1 LAKSL
6 KSIVEEEPDMSEQSR
21 WNDRYESGDVP
32 WDTGYPSTELVRL
45 IKEERILPG
54 RVLELGCGTG
64 TNSIWLAQQGFDVTA
79 TDISPLALEQARHKA
94 ASARVNI
101 RFLEAD
107 VLNLP
112 PLGAP
117 FPFFFDRGCY
127 HVVRRIDVERFL
139 STLERISQPGT
150 IGLVLTGN
158 AKEKHEPGPPVV
170 SEQEIRQELGR
181 VFDIVRLREF
191 RFDQVEK
198 VGVRFLGW
206 SCLVRRAE

>member
-1 LAKSL
+1 
-6 KSIVEEEPDMSEQSR
+6 VEEEPDMSEQSH
-21 WNDRYESGDVP
+21 WNDRYQSGDVP
-32 WDTGYPSTELVRL
+32 WDTGHPSTELIRT
-45 IKEERILPG
+45 IKEEGIQPG
-54 RVLELGCGTG
+54 RALELGCGTG

-79 TDISPLALEQARHKA
+79 VDISPLALEQARGKA
-94 ASARVNI
+94 TAAGVPI
-101 RFLEAD
+101 RFLEVD
-107 VLNLP
+107 VLNP
-112 PLGAP
+112 PLLGAP

-127 HVVRRIDVERFL
+127 HVVRRIDVDKFL
-139 STLERISQPGT
+139 STLEQISQPGT

-206 SCLVRRAE
+206 SCLVRRTE

>member
-1 LAKSL
+1 
-6 KSIVEEEPDMSEQSR
+6 MSEQSR

-32 WDTGYPSTELVRL
+32 WDTGYPSTELIRT
-45 IKEERILPG
+45 IKEEGIPPG
-54 RVLELGCGTG
+54 RALELGCGTG
-64 TNSIWLAQQGFDVTA
+64 TNSIWLAQQGFDVTGV
-79 TDISPLALEQARHKA
+79 DISPLALEQARHKA
-94 ASARVNI
+94 ASAGVPI

-107 VLNLP
+107 VLNP
-112 PLGAP
+112 PSLDAP

-127 HVVRRIDVERFL
+127 HVVRRIDVEKFL
-139 STLERISQPGT
+139 STLELISQPGT
-150 IGLVLTGN
+150 VGLVLTGN
-158 AKEKHEPGPPVV
+158 SKEKHEPGPPVV

>member
-1 LAKSL
+1 
-6 KSIVEEEPDMSEQSR
+6 MSEQLR
-21 WNDRYESGDVP
+21 WNERYQSGDIP
-32 WDTGYPSTELVRL
+32 WDTAYPSTELIGTV
-45 IKEERILPG
+45 KEEGILPG
-54 RVLELGCGTG
+54 RALELGCGTG

-79 TDISPLALEQARHKA
+79 VDISPLALEQARRKA
-94 ASARVNI
+94 ASANVHV
-101 RFLEAD
+101 RFLQAD
-107 VLNLP
+107 VLDPP
-112 PLGAP
+112 PLGRP

-127 HVVRRIDVERFL
+127 HVVRRIDVDKFL

-150 IGLVLTGN
+150 VGLVLTGN

-206 SCLVRRAE
+206 SCLVRRIE

>member
-1 LAKSL
+1 
-6 KSIVEEEPDMSEQSR
+6 MSEQSR

-32 WDTGYPSTELVRL
+32 WDTGCPSTELIRT
-45 IKEERILPG
+45 IKEEGIHPG
-54 RVLELGCGTG
+54 RALELGCGTG
-64 TNSIWLAQQGFDVTA
+64 TNSIWLAQQGFDVTGV
-79 TDISPLALEQARHKA
+79 DISPLALEQARHKA
-94 ASARVNI
+94 ASAGVPI

-107 VLNLP
+107 VLNP
-112 PLGAP
+112 PSLDAP

-127 HVVRRIDVERFL
+127 HVVRRIDVEKFL
-139 STLERISQPGT
+139 STLELISQPGA

-181 VFDIVRLREF
+181 VFDIIRLREF